1 MAVTIT
7 ITTAGS
13 SISDPLG
20 VYTSPDN
27 IAWTLDANVAK
38 ATLIAGYT
46 FTPPVGTQYYQVRD
60 LGTCESILSLNC
72 TTTSSTTTTTTT
84 TEAPRAMLIL
94 VGPEG
99 LSIDAITINGDPLI
113 STPTYPITSINN
125 PGIAY
130 PTPIALATVVITA
143 SGSVPVAPAEFLIE
157 ASGDPNQTLPY
168 IGPGDYTFYNVNILT
183 TLDITWISL
192 ITIP

>member
-38 ATLIAGYT
+38 ATLLAGYT
-46 FTPPVGTQYYQVRD
+46 FTPPVGTLYYQVRD

-99 LSIDAITINGDPLI
+99 LSIDAITINGDPLTFI
-113 STPTYPITSINN
+113 PSPVNSTTTT
-125 PGIAY
+125 GIAY
-130 PTPIALATVVITA
+130 PTTIPLATVVITA

-168 IGPGDYTFYNVNILT
+168 IGPGDYTFNNVNILT

>member
-13 SISDPLG
+13 SISDPLA

-38 ATLIAGYT
+38 ATLLTGYT

-72 TTTSSTTTTTTT
+72 TTTTSSTTTTTT
-84 TEAPRAMLIL
+84 TEAPRSVLIL
-94 VGPEG
+94 VGVEG
-99 LSIDAITINGDPLI
+99 LSIDAITVNGNPVTF
-113 STPTYPITSINN
+113 TPNPVDFTSG
-125 PGIAY
+125 PGFAY
-130 PTPIALATVVITA
+130 PTTIPLATLIVTA
-143 SGSVPVAPAEFLIE
+143 SGSVPITPAEFIIN
-157 ASGDPNQTLPY
+157 ASGDVPQTLPY
-168 IGPGDYTFYNVNILT
+168 IGPGTYIFHNVNILT

-192 ITIP
+192 AITP